1 MTDEEMT
8 KYQNLIERGNVE
20 IDALTFH
27 DRELI
32 YRGIDN
38 EELRM
43 KKVQKGL
50 KKLANKLEES
60 MIELRVLDFLENGHN
75 NPEAQ
80 DVEYN

>member
-1 MTDEEMT
+1 MTEEELI
-8 KYQNLIERGNVE
+8 KYQNLIERGNIE
-20 IDALTFH
+20 IDELTFD

-32 YRGIDN
+32 YQGIDN

-50 KKLANKLEES
+50 KKLAKELEES
-60 MIELRVLDFLENGHN
+60 MIDLRVLDFLENGHN